1 MITDRPLPGTPAPAV
16 IRAAAVLRAIA
27 AADGNSRSV
36 SELAEEV
43 DAPRS
48 SVINVLA
55 ALAAEGLVRRQAG
68 GIRHRAGGR
77 GSGSDLPEAR

>member
-55 ALAAEGLVRRQAG
+55 ALVAEGLVLGRLADSSSGRRSWVW
-68 GIRHRAGGR
+68 RR
-77 GSGSDLPEAR
+77 PT